1 MILLPTRLTAPLRD
15 AYAILVKG
23 FGKTGSST
31 APGPGATVGG
41 MKPASFAQK
50 LWRFCIHPRAQESAL
65 IEPLHEAIR
74 RDVADHPGVRL
85 AIHDWSTLS
94 FGGHPSK

>member
-1 MILLPTRLTAPLRD
+1 MVLLPTRLAATLQD

-50 LWRFCIHPRAQESAL
+50 LWR
-65 IEPLHEAIR
+65 
-74 RDVADHPGVRL
+74 
-85 AIHDWSTLS
+85 
-94 FGGHPSK
+94 